1 MAYKGGSMKEKE
13 VLPTRRKFM
22 KISGVAAGAMA
33 FGSLAKAPF
42 LMARERFPGEKITFI
57 VPYAAG
63 GGYDLLARM
72 LSPYLT
78 KYLRELASISK
89 GGDIV
94 IRNEPAAS
102 GRKGRSLILNAK
114 PNGSTIGIMDTS
126 TITDSIIGEAE
137 IDLTKFTFLQL
148 ASSTTKVIVGTT
160 KGFGSWNDA
169 ASAMKKEPVK
179 MAVGP
184 FARANH
190 VSAIIMNETMGTNL
204 KLINFPGTAP
214 SVNALIRGDVQ
225 TLIASEDSVKALV
238 DAKEFKVLLV
248 FNEVNKYP
256 GAVAV
261 RDLGFPQLADQM
273 SSHRFIIAPP
283 ALEKEPKDLLI
294 AALKKATADKDFLA
308 WARKN
313 EVPVTNNVY
322 GGDAQ
327 KTFLKFKK
335 FYEDI
340 APMLKKYLL

>member
-1 MAYKGGSMKEKE
+1 MKKKE
-13 VLPTRRKFM
+13 ELPTRRNFM
-22 KISGVAAGAMA
+22 KISVISAGTLVL
-33 FGSLAKAPF
+33 GSMIKVPF
-42 LMARERFPGEKITFI
+42 LFARGRFPGDKITFI

-63 GGYDLLARM
+63 GGYDLFARM
-72 LSPYLT
+72 LSPYLS
-78 KYLRELASISK
+78 KYIREVASISK

-102 GRKGRSLILNAK
+102 GRKGRSLIMNAR
-114 PNGSTIGIMDTS
+114 PNGNTIGIMDTS
-126 TITDSIIGEAE
+126 TMTDSIVGEAE

-148 ASSTTKVIVGTT
+148 ASSTTKVIVGTL
-160 KGFGSWNDA
+160 KGFGNWNDVMNA
-169 ASAMKKEPVK
+169 AKREPVK

-190 VSAIIMNETMGTNL
+190 VSAIIMNEAMGTNF

-248 FNEVNKYP
+248 FNEVNKYA
-256 GAVAV
+256 GAVAI
-261 RDLGFPQLADQM
+261 RDLGFPQLAEQM

-283 ALEKEPKDLLI
+283 ALEKEPKNLLI
-294 AALKKATADKDFLA
+294 AALKKATADGDFLA

-313 EVPVTNNVY
+313 EVPIRSNIY
-322 GGDAQ
+322 GSDAE

>member
-1 MAYKGGSMKEKE
+1 MKKGEGF
-13 VLPTRRKFM
+13 PTRRKFM
-22 KISGVAAGAMA
+22 EISVISLGTLA
-33 FGSLAKAPF
+33 FSSLINVPF
-42 LMARERFPGEKITFI
+42 LFARGRYPGDKITFV

-63 GGYDLLARM
+63 GGYDLFARM
-72 LSPYLT
+72 LSPYLS
-78 KYLRELASISK
+78 KYIREVASVSR
-89 GGDIV
+89 GGDII

-102 GRKGRSLILNAK
+102 GRKGRSLIMNAR
-114 PNGSTIGIMDTS
+114 PDGNTVGIMDTS
-126 TITDSIIGEAE
+126 TITDNIVGEAE

-148 ASSTTKVIVGTT
+148 ASSTTKVIVGNM
-160 KGFGSWNDA
+160 KGFGNWNDVMNA
-169 ASAMKKEPVK
+169 LKKESVK

-190 VSAIIMNETMGTNL
+190 VSAIIMNEAMGTNF

-256 GAVAV
+256 GAIAV
-261 RDLGFPQLADQM
+261 RELGFPQLADQM

-283 ALEKEPKDLLI
+283 ALEKEPKNVLI
-294 AALKKATADKDFLA
+294 AALKKATADSDFLA
-308 WARKN
+308 WAKKN
-313 EVPVTNNVY
+313 EVPIRNNIY
-322 GGDAQ
+322 GSDAE
-327 KTFLKFKK
+327 KTFLQFKK

-340 APMLKKYLL
+340 APMLRKYLL

>member
-1 MAYKGGSMKEKE
+1 MEKKKE
-13 VLPTRRKFM
+13 LPTRRKFM
-22 KISGVAAGAMA
+22 KISVISAGTLA
-33 FGSLAKAPF
+33 FGSLINVPF
-42 LMARERFPGEKITFI
+42 LCARERFPGDKITFV

-63 GGYDLLARM
+63 GGYDLFARM

-78 KYLRELASISK
+78 KYIRVVASTSK
-89 GGDIV
+89 GGDII

-102 GRKGRSLILNAK
+102 GRKGRSLIMNAK
-114 PNGSTIGIMDTS
+114 PNGNTIGIMDTS
-126 TITDSIIGEAE
+126 TITDSIVGEAD

-148 ASSTTKVIVGTT
+148 ASSTTKVIVGTF
-160 KGFGSWNDA
+160 KGFGNWNDVMNA
-169 ASAMKKEPVK
+169 TKREPVK

-190 VSAIIMNETMGTNL
+190 VSAIIMNEAMGTNF

-256 GAVAV
+256 GAVAI

-283 ALEKEPKDLLI
+283 ALEKEPKNLLI
-294 AALKKATADKDFLA
+294 SALKKATADADFLA

-313 EVPVTNNVY
+313 EVPIRGNIY
-322 GGDAQ
+322 GSDAE
-327 KTFLKFKK
+327 KTFLQFKK

-340 APMLKKYLL
+340 APMLKKHLL

>member
-1 MAYKGGSMKEKE
+1 MKKKE
-13 VLPTRRKFM
+13 ELPTRRKFM
-22 KISGVAAGAMA
+22 KISVISAGTLA
-33 FGSLAKAPF
+33 FGSLIKVPF
-42 LMARERFPGEKITFI
+42 LFARGRYPGDKITFI

-63 GGYDLLARM
+63 GGYDLFARM
-72 LSPYLT
+72 LSPYLS
-78 KYLRELASISK
+78 KYLREVASISK
-89 GGDIV
+89 GGDII

-102 GRKGRSLILNAK
+102 GRKGRSLIMNAR
-114 PNGSTIGIMDTS
+114 PNGNTIGIMDTS
-126 TITDSIIGEAE
+126 TMTDSIVGEAE

-148 ASSTTKVIVGTT
+148 ASSTTKVIVGTL
-160 KGFGSWNDA
+160 KGFGNWNDVMNA
-169 ASAMKKEPVK
+169 AKREPVK

-190 VSAIIMNETMGTNL
+190 VSAIIMNEAMGTNF

-248 FNEVNKYP
+248 FNEVNKYA

-283 ALEKEPKDLLI
+283 ALEKEPKNLLI
-294 AALKKATADKDFLA
+294 AALKKATADGDFLA

-313 EVPVTNNVY
+313 EVPVTSNIY
-322 GGDAQ
+322 GSDAE

-340 APMLKKYLL
+340 APMLKKYLI